1 MTRRI
6 EVTAKTVDEAVE
18 KALKEFNTTRENVD
32 VYVVEEGSK
41 GIFGFGAKDAK
52 VRVSFD
58 EEKIENVKISISAE
72 DISEAKKP
80 TPMKKVEKP
89 APKKVEKKVE
99 KVAEPVEDEEE
110 SVKRPERKSTY
121 SAEAVE
127 RARVFVQD
135 VVSKMGTNCTV
146 TAVDGE
152 AKLIVSGEEVGV
164 VIGRRGDTIDAIQ
177 YLVNLHVNKDRH
189 GDDYCRI
196 TVDTENYRARREETL
211 KKLANSM
218 ANKAVK
224 YRKDMSLEPM
234 NPYER
239 RIIHAALQN
248 HKYVKTKSVG
258 EEPNRRIVVTLKK

>member
-127 RARVFVQD
+127 MARVFVQD

>member
-89 APKKVEKKVE
+89 APKKAEKKVE
-99 KVAEPVEDEEE
+99 KTEVPVEDEEE

-127 RARVFVQD
+127 MARAFVQD
-135 VVSKMGTNCTV
+135 VVSKMGTSCTV

>member
-80 TPMKKVEKP
+80 TPMKKVEKS
-89 APKKVEKKVE
+89 APKKAEKKVE
-99 KVAEPVEDEEE
+99 KTEVPVEDEEE

-127 RARVFVQD
+127 MARVFVQD
-135 VVSKMGTNCTV
+135 VVSKMGTSCTV

-152 AKLIVSGEEVGV
+152 AKLIVSGEDVGV

>member
-6 EVTAKTVDEAVE
+6 EVTAKTVEEAVE

-80 TPMKKVEKP
+80 TPMKKVEKS
-89 APKKVEKKVE
+89 APKKAEKKVE
-99 KVAEPVEDEEE
+99 KTEVPVEDEEE

-127 RARVFVQD
+127 MARVFVQD
-135 VVSKMGTNCTV
+135 VVSKMGTSCTV

>member
-18 KALKEFNTTRENVD
+18 KALKEFNTTRENVE
-32 VYVVEEGSK
+32 VYVVEEGSR

-80 TPMKKVEKP
+80 TPKKKVEKP
-89 APKKVEKKVE
+89 VEKKAE
-99 KVAEPVEDEEE
+99 KKSAEPVEEEE

-127 RARVFVQD
+127 QAKVFVQD
-135 VVSKMGTNCTV
+135 VVTKMGTSCTV
-146 TAVDGE
+146 TAVEGE
-152 AKLIVSGEEVGV
+152 AKLIISGEDVGI

-177 YLVNLHVNKDRH
+177 YLVNLYVNKNRH

-211 KKLANSM
+211 RKLANSM

-239 RIIHAALQN
+239 RIIHATLQN

>member
-1 MTRRI
+1 MTIRK
-6 EVTAKTVDEAVE
+6 EFVAKTVDEAIE
-18 KALKEFNTTRENVD
+18 LALKEFKTTRENVE
-32 VYVVEEGSK
+32 VYVMEEGSK
-41 GIFGFGAKDAK
+41 GIFGIGAKDAK
-52 VRVSFD
+52 VRVSYN
-58 EEKIENVKISISAE
+58 EEKIENVKISISTE
-72 DISEAKKP
+72 DITEAKKP
-80 TPMKKVEKP
+80 TPKPKKKP
-89 APKKVEKKVE
+89 APAPVKEEPK
-99 KVAEPVEDEEE
+99 AEAVEEE
-110 SVKRPERKSTY
+110 EVVIRPERVSTY

-127 RARVFVQD
+127 EGRVFVEEI
-135 VVSKMGTNCTV
+135 VKKMGTSCSV

-152 AKLIVSGEEVGV
+152 ARLIVAGDDVGV

-177 YLVNLHVNKDRH
+177 YLTNLYVNKERH

-211 KKLANSM
+211 RKLALSV

-224 YRKDMSLEPM
+224 YKKDMSLEPM

-239 RIIHAALQN
+239 RIIHSALQN

>member
-1 MTRRI
+1 MTKRI

-58 EEKIENVKISISAE
+58 EEKIENVKISITAE
-72 DISEAKKP
+72 DITEAKKP
-80 TPMKKVEKP
+80 TPMKKVEKS
-89 APKKVEKKVE
+89 APKKDEKKVE
-99 KVAEPVEDEEE
+99 TPVVEDEEE

-127 RARVFVQD
+127 QAIVFVQD
-135 VVSKMGTNCTV
+135 VVTKMGTSCTV

-152 AKLIVSGEEVGV
+152 AKLIISGDEVGV

-258 EEPNRRIVVTLKK
+258 EEPNRIIVVTLKK